1 MNAHVKIQQIRRAKL
16 EAYVEQLI
24 ALLDALDGDP
34 ELEDGGDDEPSFGCS
49 RYFNGKSE
57 CELEEDPA
65 ELGIADQDALH
76 LEIQNLDGSLH
87 FDGDGQHIAR
97 KLLRENVKDKSKL
110 ARALDRTG
118 VVPGY
123 GRFV

>member
-16 EAYVEQLI
+16 EAYVEELI

-57 CELEEDPA
+57 CDLEEDPA
-65 ELGIADQDALH
+65 ELGISDQDALH
-76 LEIQNLDGSLH
+76 LEMQDLEGNLQ
-87 FDGDGQHIAR
+87 FDGGGQHIAR
-97 KLLRENVKDKSKL
+97 KLLQEKYG
-110 ARALDRTG
+110 TG
-118 VVPGY
+118 G
-123 GRFV
+123 